1 MGIVTDYIEKT
12 ETHIWV
18 WLEKNSHI
26 WRLTFMNICSKI
38 ITLSVQFEK
47 EKVMSKRNVV
57 HVEIP
62 SANVDAAAKFY
73 ADLFGWKIV
82 AVPEM
87 NYTMWEDGSGS
98 GGGFP
103 EVSKDNPAGQVLV
116 YIDSDDI
123 ESDLKKV
130 VELGGKVIYPK
141 TEIPQTG
148 WFGVFQDPTG
158 NVLALYTSM
167 NLDA

>member
-1 MGIVTDYIEKT
+1 
-12 ETHIWV
+12 
-18 WLEKNSHI
+18 
-26 WRLTFMNICSKI
+26 
-38 ITLSVQFEK
+38 
-47 EKVMSKRNVV
+47 MSKRNVV

-62 SANVDAAAKFY
+62 AQNVEAAGKFY
-73 ADLFGWKIV
+73 QELFGWKIQHM
-82 AVPEM
+82 PEM

-103 EVSKDNPAGQVLV
+103 EVSAENPAGQVLV

-123 ESDLKKV
+123 EADLKKV
-130 VELGGKVIYPK
+130 EQLGGKVLHPK
-141 TEIPQTG
+141 MEIPQTG

-167 NLDA
+167 NPDFNK

>member
-1 MGIVTDYIEKT
+1 
-12 ETHIWV
+12 
-18 WLEKNSHI
+18 
-26 WRLTFMNICSKI
+26 
-38 ITLSVQFEK
+38 
-47 EKVMSKRNVV
+47 MSKRNVV

-62 SANVDAAAKFY
+62 AVNVETAGKFY
-73 ADLFGWKIV
+73 RELFDWKIQH
-82 AVPEM
+82 VPEM

-103 EVSKDNPAGQVLV
+103 QVSDENPAGRVLV

-123 ESDLKKV
+123 EADLKKV
-130 VELGGKVIYPK
+130 EELGGKVLHPK

-148 WFGVFQDPTG
+148 WFGMFQDPTG

-167 NLDA
+167 NPDFTPK